1 MSTDDTMPDMTGNI
15 LDAAKEA
22 VPMADSDPR
31 SDPPELSLPD
41 GPSEDKWRSR
51 VGENMVRSIEHDARE
66 IAEMLA
72 AIIWSHLPDVIGKPA
87 PGGGGWLFHTHHPRP
102 FVEFGNGRFRIS
114 FALEDL
120 PWQEIAILLPLVK
133 EEYAKVFKGD
143 SMPEGE
149 AAGAMPPEPCP
160 DPFGFNRFARGPSP
174 ELREAMAGDG
184 LRFDWETGERT
195 DPMLE
200 TSRQPHKD
208 ERVSTLEEAS
218 LTLKRNPQQPPD
230 IPRIYRDMD
239 ASDVSMDDSTDSADS
254 TDSTDSTDSSDS
266 TGSSEGSN

>member
-1 MSTDDTMPDMTGNI
+1 MSETAQAMTNMIGDT

-22 VPMADSDPR
+22 VSMADSGPH

-41 GPSEDKWRSR
+41 GPSDDKWRSR

-72 AIIWSHLPDVIGKPA
+72 AIIWSHLPDVIGKPM

-102 FVEFGNGRFRIS
+102 FVEFGGGRFRIS

-120 PWQEIAILLPLVK
+120 PWQEIAILLPLVR

-143 SMPEGE
+143 GMPEGG
-149 AAGAMPPEPCP
+149 AAGVMPPEPCP

-174 ELREAMAGDG
+174 ELRKAMAEDG
-184 LRFDWETGERT
+184 LRFDWETGERI

-200 TSRQPHKD
+200 DSRQPHKD
-208 ERVSTLEEAS
+208 ERVSTLAEAC
-218 LTLKRNPQQPPD
+218 LTLQRNPQQPPD
-230 IPRIYRDMD
+230 VSRFYWGMD
-239 ASDVSMDDSTDSADS
+239 ASDVSMDDSTDSSDS
-254 TDSTDSTDSSDS
+254 SDSSDSTDSS
-266 TGSSEGSN
+266 EGSN